1 MPQIRPKR
9 IADFIVP
16 FRVKPGSRVRL
27 PHDFDTGPTQ
37 KVQRDEAKR
46 LLKAG
51 VEMLADYQ
59 ARLAAQDTQGLLVI
73 LQAMD
78 AAGKDGTIRHVMSGV
93 NPQGVRVHSFKIPSS
108 TDLDH
113 DYLWRYAQRAPAR
126 GDIGIFNRSYYEEV
140 LVVRV
145 HSKILDG
152 QKLPPHSRK
161 GDIWQR
167 RFREINDWERYLTDQ
182 GFRIVKIFLNL
193 GKEEQRRRFLSRI
206 DEPEKNWKFSAND
219 ARERTYWNDYQKAF
233 SEVLSNTSTD
243 WAPWYVVPADDK
255 PFARVAAA
263 AVLVNALIEMDP
275 RYPRVSKE
283 ARAALLVAKADLEG
297 DAPKGSRPDP
307 NVPRGEPAADVS
319 TDRGAAAT
327 DGDSGSRT
335 RTAKKRSKTDRTE
348 HGRGGD
354 R

>member
-1 MPQIRPKR
+1 MPRIGPKR
-9 IADFIVP
+9 VATFIEP
-16 FRVKPGSRVRL
+16 FKVRPGSKVRL
-27 PHDFDTGPTQ
+27 GRDFDTGPSQ

-46 LLKAG
+46 LLRAG

-59 ARLAAQDTQGLLVI
+59 ARLAAQDTQGLLVV

-93 NPQGVRVHSFKIPSS
+93 NPQGVRVNSFKVPSS

-113 DYLWRYAQRAPAR
+113 DYLWRYAQKLPAR

-145 HSKILDG
+145 HPSILDA
-152 QKLPPHSRK
+152 QKLPPRSRK

-167 RFREINDWERYLTDQ
+167 RFREINDWEHYISDQ

-193 GKEEQRRRFLSRI
+193 GNEEQRRRFLSRI

-219 ARERTYWNDYQKAF
+219 AKERTFWDDYQKAF
-233 SEVLSNTSTD
+233 SDVLSNTSTD
-243 WAPWYVVPADDK
+243 WAPWYVIPADDK

-275 RYPRVSKE
+275 RYPRASKE
-283 ARAALLVAKADLEG
+283 AREALQAAKIDLEAQ
-297 DAPKGSRPDP
+297 APKGARPDP
-307 NVPRGEPAADVS
+307 NESEAE
-319 TDRGAAAT
+319 AT
-327 DGDSGSRT
+327 DTSD
-335 RTAKKRSKTDRTE
+335 RSKKKSRKRDRADGE
-348 HGRGGD
+348 DGGD

>member
-1 MPQIRPKR
+1 MPTIGPKR
-9 IADFIVP
+9 IATFIEP
-16 FRVKPGSRVRL
+16 LRVKPGSKVRL
-27 PHDFDTGPTQ
+27 GHDFPTAPTQ

-46 LLKAG
+46 LLKVG
-51 VEMLADYQ
+51 VEMLAEYQ
-59 ARLAAQDTQGLLVI
+59 SRLAAQDNEGLLVV

-93 NPQGVRVHSFKIPSS
+93 NPQGVQVHSFKVPSS

-113 DYLWRYAQRAPAR
+113 DYLWRYAKKLPAH

-145 HSKILDG
+145 HPAILDN
-152 QKLPPHSRK
+152 QKLPKGSRK
-161 GDIWQR
+161 GDIWAR
-167 RFREINDWERYLTDQ
+167 RFREINDWERYLSDQ

-193 GKEEQRRRFLSRI
+193 GKEEQRARFLSRI

-219 ARERTYWNDYQKAF
+219 AKERAYWDDYQKAF
-233 SEVLSNTSTD
+233 SEVLSNTSTP

-263 AVLVNALIEMDP
+263 AVILNALIEIDP

-283 ARAALLVAKADLEG
+283 AREALQAAKVELASQ
-297 DAPKGSRPDP
+297 APKGARPDP
-307 NVPRGEPAADVS
+307 NEPVAETS
-319 TDRGAAAT
+319 E
-327 DGDSGSRT
+327 GS
-335 RTAKKRSKTDRTE
+335 KKKSKK
-348 HGRGGD
+348 HGRSDGEGGGD